1 MRAEVISISSQH
13 LDRPTLHK
21 FCTKGRRIRNGANYI
36 KRKAYYEHDKYQID
50 CNDIDRAVK
59 GHINTDEVK
68 FIIDNYP
75 KEIEVISNLSLFN
88 SKNLSSTSQMLFTV
102 SKGLNAT

>member
-1 MRAEVISISSQH
+1 MWRYY
-13 LDRPTLHK
+13 T
-21 FCTKGRRIRNGANYI
+21 
-36 KRKAYYEHDKYQID
+36 YYEHDKYQID

-75 KEIEVISNLSLFN
+75 KEIEVIR
-88 SKNLSSTSQMLFTV
+88 KHAQGLSSACIQSIIQGLGDEWV
-102 SKGLNAT
+102 NYKKALDSYKANPSKFKAPLWMITTIIQKSV

>member
-13 LDRPTLHK
+13 LDAPSLHK

-59 GHINTDEVK
+59 GHIDTD
-68 FIIDNYP
+68 D
-75 KEIEVISNLSLFN
+75 LS
-88 SKNLSSTSQMLFTV
+88 FTV
-102 SKGLNAT
+102 NRS

>member
-1 MRAEVISISSQH
+1 MISSQH
-13 LDRPTLHK
+13 LDTPTLHK

-59 GHINTDEVK
+59 GHIDTDEVK
-68 FIIDNYP
+68 FIKGKDEDSTP
-75 KEIEVISNLSLFN
+75 VEVKGFYSYMALSE
-88 SKNLSSTSQMLFTV
+88 MI
-102 SKGLNAT
+102 